1 MKPSNAS
8 EKEPCV
14 EKREKEKKQYDKC
27 GKTII
32 GHSG

>member
-14 EKREKEKKQYDKC
+14 EKERKRRNNMTNVVKQ
-27 GKTII
+27 
-32 GHSG
+32 